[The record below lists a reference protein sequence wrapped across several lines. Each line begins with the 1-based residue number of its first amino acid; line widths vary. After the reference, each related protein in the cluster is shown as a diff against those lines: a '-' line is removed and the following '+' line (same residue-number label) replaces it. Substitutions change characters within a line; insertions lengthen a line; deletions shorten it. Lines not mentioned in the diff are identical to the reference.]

1 MKKIYEKT
9 YLESIVKESFSLAE
23 VLRKLGRRDC
33 GGNYA
38 TLNKYIKLYNLNT
51 SHFSG
56 QTWNKGKS
64 GEETAII
71 PLEEILK
78 ENTNYRSAYLK
89 DRLIKAGLK
98 EYKCEI
104 CGNTGEWQGQPM
116 TLELHHINGNHFDN
130 RLENLQILCLPCHSQ
145 TDSYRKRKETSM
157 NKPNSINISIKEKQC
172 ENCGKTFKPQKKQ
185 NRFCSRECYTEFLN
199 KHGTLNTNYK
209 SNSLTELTKDNLT
222 QACKDFNNIFEIA
235 NYFSVSRPTVKKK
248 LEEFGLYNSFK
259 EKYNYH
265 CKPVLQYD
273 INGNFIQEWESLS
286 EAEKALHIVQI
297 GKVCNGQRKT
307 AGGFI
312 WKFKN

>member
-9 YLESIVKESFSLAE
+9 YLESIVKESTSLAE

-38 TLNKYIKLYNLNT
+38 TLNKYIKLYNLDT

-78 ENTNYRSAYLK
+78 ENTNYKSAYLK

-104 CGNTGEWQGQPM
+104 CGNIGEWQGQPM

-145 TDSYRKRKETSM
+145 TDSYRKRKEISI
-157 NKPNSINISIKEKQC
+157 NKPNSIDISIKEKQC

-199 KHGTLNTNYK
+199 KHRTLNINYK

-222 QACKDFNNIFEIA
+222 QACKNFNNISEIA

-259 EKYNYH
+259 NKYDYH
-265 CKPVLQYD
+265 CKPILQYD
-273 INGNFIQEWESLS
+273 INGNFIQEWDSIT
-286 EAEKALHIVQI
+286 EAEEALRIVSI
-297 GKVCNGQRKT
+297 GKVCNGDRKT